1 MGDDAWM
8 MMGGSGWMMDRQPV
22 DDDRWMVMDRWRDGR
37 MMDGW
42 IAVFSPLLAR
52 NMHKKKHNAFMY
64 VCRCVCVHVC
74 MHVGFFVCMY
84 VCR

>member
-1 MGDDAWM
+1 
-8 MMGGSGWMMDRQPV
+8 
-22 DDDRWMVMDRWRDGR
+22 
-37 MMDGW
+37 MDGW